1 MGRSTLEVW
10 RMPGQRWE
18 SSGRGCRVGVHGFG
32 HPDDATLPPLGGPVT
47 IADASMIRLNDIL
60 QRVASYHP
68 DPDLDIIKKA
78 YVYSAKVH
86 QGQLRKS
93 GEPYLVHPLEVAGL
107 LAELKLDEASIV
119 TGLLHDTIEDTLAT
133 YEELTE
139 LFGSEVAQLVD
150 GVTKLSKFSASAT
163 LSQEEKQAENFRKMI
178 IAMAQDIRVILVKLA
193 DRTHNMRTL
202 DHMAE
207 EKQRRIAQETLD
219 IYAPLA
225 NRLGISWIKTELE
238 DLSFRY
244 VKPQEFFT
252 LQEKLSKRKR
262 EREKYIEDVSALIRS
277 KLEERGLKGEVSGRF
292 KHLYSIYRKMK
303 AQAIEFEQIHD
314 IIAFRILM
322 PTVPSCYEALGL
334 VHQLWKPVPG
344 RFKDFI
350 AIPKPNMYQ
359 SLHTTV
365 VGPLGE
371 RIEVQIRTPEM
382 HKVAEEGIAAHW
394 AYKEGRAPVSKDD
407 EKFAWLRQ
415 LMEWQQDL
423 KDPKEFLETV
433 KVDLF
438 TDEVFVFTPKGDV
451 RSLPR
456 GATPVDFAYAI
467 HSDVGGRCV
476 GAKVNGKIV
485 PLRYKLKN
493 GDTVEVLT
501 NPQANPSKDWLTFVK
516 TSRAQQRIRGFIKQQ
531 QREKSLQLGREL
543 LEREFKRFQL
553 NFNRLLKSGG
563 LKKVCEELGYRTEDD
578 LLVALGYGKVVPNQV
593 VVRVVPPERLA
604 ASGDGKAT
612 PPSTAAA
619 AGTSGGSMLG
629 LSRVT
634 DFARKLVGKQN
645 SSGVQIG
652 GVDDVLVRFGRCCNP
667 VPGDPIAGFITR
679 GRGVTVHT
687 VGCDKA
693 LATDPE
699 RRVDVTWDVRGD
711 FKRPVTLRVLTADRS
726 GLLADITNIFSK
738 KRVNIS
744 QANCRATGDDRAVN
758 TFEVTISDLKQLTDL
773 MRTIERLEGVYS
785 VERI

>member
-1 MGRSTLEVW
+1 VRHDGYDLVA
-10 RMPGQRWE
+10 
-18 SSGRGCRVGVHGFG
+18 V
-32 HPDDATLPPLGGPVT
+32 
-47 IADASMIRLNDIL
+47 IRLNDIL

-86 QGQLRKS
+86 QGQVRKS

-107 LAELKLDEASIV
+107 LAQLKLDEASIV
-119 TGLLHDTIEDTLAT
+119 SGLLHDAIEDTLAT
-133 YEELTE
+133 PDEVKD
-139 LFGSEVAQLVD
+139 LFGEEVFNIVD
-150 GVTKLSKFSASAT
+150 GVTKLSKFSASGTA
-163 LSQEEKQAENFRKMI
+163 SQEEKQAENFRKMI

-202 DHMAE
+202 EFMRED
-207 EKQRRIAQETLD
+207 KQQRIAQETLD

-244 VKPQEFFT
+244 LKPADFNELT
-252 LQEKLSKRKR
+252 EKIQRRKK
-262 EREKYIEDVSALIRS
+262 EREKYIEDVVRLIEE
-277 KLEERGLKGEVSGRF
+277 KLKERNIPGKVTGRF
-292 KHLYSIYRKMK
+292 KHLYSIHKKMK
-303 AQAIEFEQIHD
+303 SQGIEFEQVPD
-314 IIAFRILM
+314 VIAFRII
-322 PTVPSCYEALGL
+322 VPELGHCYESLGL
-334 VHQLWKPVPG
+334 IHQMWKPVPG

-365 VGPLGE
+365 IGPMSE
-371 RIEVQIRTPEM
+371 RVEVQIRTDEM
-382 HKVAEEGIAAHW
+382 HKIAEEGIAAHW
-394 AYKEGRAPVSKDD
+394 AYKEGRTSLSADD

-451 RSLPR
+451 KSLPR

-493 GDTVEVLT
+493 GDQVEVLT
-501 NPQANPSKDWLTFVK
+501 SPQAHPSKDWLTFVK
-516 TSRAQQRIRGFIKQQ
+516 TSRAQQKIRGFIKQQ
-531 QREKSLQLGREL
+531 QRDKSLQLGREL
-543 LEREFKRFQL
+543 AEKELKRYGLTL
-553 NFNRLLKSGG
+553 NKLIKSGD
-563 LKKVCEELGYRTEDD
+563 LKPHAEQLGYRTEDD
-578 LLVALGYGKVVPNQV
+578 LLVAVGYGKVAMGQILD
-593 VVRVVPPERLA
+593 RILPPEKIAETRE
-604 ASGDGKAT
+604 
-612 PPSTAAA
+612 AAA
-619 AGTSGGSMLG
+619 KEQHGNGANGSERSGGL
-629 LSRVT
+629 LSSSFDRVT
-634 DFARKLVGKQN
+634 EVAKKLVGKRN
-645 SSGVQIG
+645 SSGVTIG
-652 GVDDVLVRFGRCCNP
+652 GVDDVLVRFARCCAP
-667 VPGDPIAGFITR
+667 VPGDPIVGFITR

-687 VGCDKA
+687 QGCEKA

-699 RRVDVTWDVRGD
+699 RRVDVSWDVKGD
-711 FKRPVTLRVLTADRS
+711 FKRSVTLRVLTADRP
-726 GLLADITNIFSK
+726 GLLADMSNIFSK
-738 KRVNIS
+738 KGVNIS

-773 MRTIERLEGVYS
+773 MKTIERLQGVYS
-785 VERI
+785 VERV

>member
-1 MGRSTLEVW
+1 
-10 RMPGQRWE
+10 
-18 SSGRGCRVGVHGFG
+18 
-32 HPDDATLPPLGGPVT
+32 
-47 IADASMIRLNDIL
+47 MIRLNDIL

-93 GEPYLVHPLEVAGL
+93 GEPYLVHPLEVAGI

-133 YEELTE
+133 AEELTE
-139 LFGSEVAQLVD
+139 LFGPEVAQLVD

-202 DHMAE
+202 DHMSE
-207 EKQRRIAQETLD
+207 EKQARIAQETLD

-225 NRLGISWIKTELE
+225 NRLGISWIKIELE

-244 VKPQEFFT
+244 VKPQEFAA
-252 LQEKLSKRKR
+252 LQEKLNKRKK
-262 EREKYIEDVSALIRS
+262 EREKYIDDTAALIRT
-277 KLEERGLKGEVSGRF
+277 KLEERGLKGDVSGRF
-292 KHLYSIYRKMK
+292 KHVYSIYKK
-303 AQAIEFEQIHD
+303 IKQQGIEFDQIHD
-314 IIAFRILM
+314 LIAFRLLM
-322 PTVPSCYEALGL
+322 PALPSCYEALGL

-365 VGPLGE
+365 VGPLSE
-371 RIEVQIRTPEM
+371 RVEVQIRTPEM
-382 HKVAEEGIAAHW
+382 HKIAEEGIAAHW
-394 AYKEGRAPVSKDD
+394 AYKEGKALISKDD

-451 RSLPR
+451 KSLPR
-456 GATPVDFAYAI
+456 GATPVDFAYSI

-493 GDTVEVLT
+493 GDMVEVLT
-501 NPQANPSKDWLTFVK
+501 SPQAHPSKDWLTFVK
-516 TSRAQQRIRGFIKQQ
+516 TSRAQQRIRNFIKQQ
-531 QREKSLQLGREL
+531 QRDKSLQLGREL
-543 LEREFKRFQL
+543 AEREFKRYQL
-553 NFNRLLKSGG
+553 NLNKLMKNGE
-563 LKKVCEELGYRTEDD
+563 LKKSAEELGYRIEDD
-578 LLVALGYGKVVPNQV
+578 LLVAIGYGKVTPQQLIQRFVPQ
-593 VVRVVPPERLA
+593 EKLA
-604 ASGDGKAT
+604 AEER
-612 PPSTAAA
+612 PSP
-619 AGTSGGSMLG
+619 AGASSNGESGGSSMLPG
-629 LSRVT
+629 LSKVT
-634 DFARKLVGKQN
+634 DLAKRLVGRPTR
-645 SSGVQIG
+645 SGVQIG

-687 VGCDKA
+687 DNCEKA

-699 RRVDVTWDVRGD
+699 RRVDVSWDVRGD
-711 FKRPVTLRVLTADRS
+711 FKRPVTLRVLTADRP
-726 GLLADITNIFSK
+726 GLLADISNTFSK
-738 KRVNIS
+738 KGVNIS

-773 MRTIERLEGVYS
+773 IRSIERLNGVHS

>member
-1 MGRSTLEVW
+1 
-10 RMPGQRWE
+10 
-18 SSGRGCRVGVHGFG
+18 
-32 HPDDATLPPLGGPVT
+32 
-47 IADASMIRLNDIL
+47 MIRLNDIL

-93 GEPYLVHPLEVAGL
+93 GEPYLIHPLEVAGL

-133 YEELTE
+133 SEELTE
-139 LFGSEVAQLVD
+139 LFGPEVAQLVD

-244 VKPQEFFT
+244 VKPQDFLA
-252 LQEKLSKRKR
+252 LQDKLNKRKK
-262 EREKYIEDVSALIRS
+262 EREKYIEEVSDLIQS
-277 KLEERGLKGEVSGRF
+277 KLEERGLKGDVSGRF
-292 KHLYSIYRKMK
+292 KHVYSIYKKMK
-303 AQAIEFEQIHD
+303 SQGIEFEQIHD

-322 PTVPSCYEALGL
+322 PAVPSCYEALGL

-371 RIEVQIRTPEM
+371 RIEVQIRTPDM

-394 AYKEGRAPVSKDD
+394 AYKEGKALTVSKDD

-451 RSLPR
+451 KSLPR

-501 NPQANPSKDWLTFVK
+501 SPQAHPSKDWLTFVK
-516 TSRAQQRIRGFIKQQ
+516 TSRAQQRIRAFIKQQ

-543 LEREFKRFQL
+543 LERELKRYQL
-553 NFNRLLKSGG
+553 NFNKLLKTGA
-563 LKKVCEELGYRTEDD
+563 LKKTCEELGFRVEDD

-593 VVRVVPPERLA
+593 IVRVVPPEKLA
-604 ASGDGKAT
+604 ASSGDGK
-612 PPSTAAA
+612 STSAEAQA
-619 AGTSGGSMLG
+619 QSGGGSSSMLPG

-634 DFARKLVGKQN
+634 DFAKKLVGKQN

-699 RRVDVTWDVRGD
+699 RRVDVSWDVRGD
-711 FKRPVTLRVLTADRS
+711 FKRPVTLRVLTADRT
-726 GLLADITNIFSK
+726 GLLADISNTFSK
-738 KRVNIS
+738 KGVNIS

-758 TFEVTISDLKQLTDL
+758 TFEVIISDLKQLTDL
-773 MRTIERLEGVYS
+773 MRTIERLPGVFS

>member
-1 MGRSTLEVW
+1 
-10 RMPGQRWE
+10 
-18 SSGRGCRVGVHGFG
+18 
-32 HPDDATLPPLGGPVT
+32 
-47 IADASMIRLNDIL
+47 
-60 QRVASYHP
+60 
-68 DPDLDIIKKA
+68 
-78 YVYSAKVH
+78 H

-93 GEPYLVHPLEVAGL
+93 GEPYLIHPLEVAGL

-133 YEELTE
+133 AEELTE
-139 LFGSEVAQLVD
+139 LFGPEVAQLVD

-202 DHMAE
+202 DHMSE

-244 VKPQEFFT
+244 VKPQDFFG
-252 LQEKLSKRKR
+252 LQEKLNKRKK
-262 EREKYIEDVSALIRS
+262 EREKYIDDVSTLVRT
-277 KLEERGLKGEVSGRF
+277 KLEERGLKGDVSGRF
-292 KHLYSIYRKMK
+292 KHVYSIYKKMK
-303 AQAIEFEQIHD
+303 SQGIEFEQIHD
-314 IIAFRILM
+314 IIAFRIIM
-322 PTVPSCYEALGL
+322 PAVPSCYEALGL

-371 RIEVQIRTPEM
+371 RIEVQIRTPDM

-394 AYKEGRAPVSKDD
+394 AYKEGKALTVSKDD

-451 RSLPR
+451 KSLPR

-493 GDTVEVLT
+493 GDTIEVLT
-501 NPQANPSKDWLTFVK
+501 SPQAHPSKDWLTFVK
-516 TSRAQQRIRGFIKQQ
+516 TSRAQQRIRAFIKQQ

-543 LEREFKRFQL
+543 LERELKRFQL
-553 NFNRLLKSGG
+553 NFNKLLKTGA
-563 LKKVCEELGYRTEDD
+563 LKKTCEELGFRVEDD
-578 LLVALGYGKVVPNQV
+578 LLVAVGYGKVVPNQIIT
-593 VVRVVPPERLA
+593 RVVPPEKLA
-604 ASGDGKAT
+604 AGTTGDGKGTTGDGA
-612 PPSTAAA
+612 ST
-619 AGTSGGSMLG
+619 SSSSSMLPS

-634 DFARKLVGKQN
+634 DFAKKLVGKQS

-687 VGCDKA
+687 VGC
-693 LATDPE
+693 
-699 RRVDVTWDVRGD
+699 
-711 FKRPVTLRVLTADRS
+711 
-726 GLLADITNIFSK
+726 
-738 KRVNIS
+738 
-744 QANCRATGDDRAVN
+744 
-758 TFEVTISDLKQLTDL
+758 
-773 MRTIERLEGVYS
+773 
-785 VERI
+785 

>member
-1 MGRSTLEVW
+1 
-10 RMPGQRWE
+10 
-18 SSGRGCRVGVHGFG
+18 
-32 HPDDATLPPLGGPVT
+32 
-47 IADASMIRLNDIL
+47 MIRLNDIL
-60 QRVASYHP
+60 QRVAGYHP

-93 GEPYLVHPLEVAGL
+93 GEPYLVHPLEVAGI
-107 LAELKLDEASIV
+107 LAELKLDESSIV

-133 YEELTE
+133 PEELTE
-139 LFGSEVAQLVD
+139 LFGPEVAQLVD

-202 DHMAE
+202 DHMKE
-207 EKQRRIAQETLD
+207 EKQARIAQETLD

-238 DLSFRY
+238 DLSFKY
-244 VKPQEFFT
+244 LKPQEF
-252 LQEKLSKRKR
+252 QELTEKVARRKK
-262 EREKYIEDVSALIRS
+262 EREKYINDVCNIMN
-277 KLEERGLKGEVSGRF
+277 EELKKRGLNANVSGRF
-292 KHLYSIYRKMK
+292 KHLYSIYKKMK
-303 AQAIEFEQIHD
+303 AQGIDFEQIHD
-314 IIAFRILM
+314 VIAFRILM
-322 PTVPSCYEALGL
+322 PTIPNCYEALGM

-365 VGPLGE
+365 IGPQSE
-371 RIEVQIRTPEM
+371 RIEVQIRTEEM
-382 HKVAEEGIAAHW
+382 HKIAEEGIAAHW
-394 AYKEGRAPVSKDD
+394 AYKEGRVAISKDD

-451 RSLPR
+451 KSLPR

-493 GDTVEVLT
+493 GDMVEVLT
-501 NPQANPSKDWLTFVK
+501 SPQAHPSKDWLTFVK
-516 TSRAQQRIRGFIKQQ
+516 TSRAQQRIRAFIKAQ

-543 LEREFKRFQL
+543 ADKEFKRFGL
-553 NFNRLLKSGG
+553 NLNKMLKVGD
-563 LKKVCEELGYRTEDD
+563 LKKISEEIGYRLEED
-578 LLVALGYGKVVPNQV
+578 LLVAIGYGKVAPNQLIQKLL
-593 VVRVVPPERLA
+593 PPEKVAETEKHEQESADSKPLM
-604 ASGDGKAT
+604 
-612 PPSTAAA
+612 PS
-619 AGTSGGSMLG
+619 
-629 LSRVT
+629 LSKVT
-634 DFARKLVGKQN
+634 EMARRLVGSKN
-645 SSGVQIG
+645 KTGVQIG

-687 VGCDKA
+687 IACEKA
-693 LATDPE
+693 LATDPQ
-699 RRVDVTWDVRGD
+699 RRVDVSWNVSGD
-711 FKRPVTLRVLTADRS
+711 FKRPVTLRVLTADRP
-726 GLLADITNIFSK
+726 GLLADISNTFSK
-738 KRVNIS
+738 KGVNIS

-773 MRTIERLEGVYS
+773 MRTIERLQGVYS

>member
-1 MGRSTLEVW
+1 
-10 RMPGQRWE
+10 
-18 SSGRGCRVGVHGFG
+18 
-32 HPDDATLPPLGGPVT
+32 
-47 IADASMIRLNDIL
+47 MIRLNDIL

-93 GEPYLVHPLEVAGL
+93 GEPYLVHPLEVAGI

-133 YEELTE
+133 AEELTE
-139 LFGSEVAQLVD
+139 LFGPEVAQLVD

-202 DHMAE
+202 DHMSE
-207 EKQRRIAQETLD
+207 EKQARIAQETLD

-244 VKPQEFFT
+244 VKPQEFFA
-252 LQEKLSKRKR
+252 LQEQLNKRKK
-262 EREKYIEDVSALIRS
+262 EREKYIEDTVALVRS
-277 KLEERGLKGEVSGRF
+277 KLEERNLKGEVSGRF
-292 KHLYSIYRKMK
+292 KHVYSIYKKIK
-303 AQAIEFEQIHD
+303 AQGIDFDQIHD
-314 IIAFRILM
+314 IIAFRIVT
-322 PTVPSCYEALGL
+322 PSVPSCYEALGM
-334 VHQLWKPVPG
+334 VHQMWKPVPG

-365 VGPLGE
+365 IGPLSE
-371 RIEVQIRTPEM
+371 RVEVQIRTPDM
-382 HKVAEEGIAAHW
+382 HKIAEEGIAAHW
-394 AYKEGRAPVSKDD
+394 AYKEGRASISKDD

-456 GATPVDFAYAI
+456 GATPVDFAFAI
-467 HSDVGGRCV
+467 HSDVGSRCV

-501 NPQANPSKDWLTFVK
+501 SPQAHPSKDWLTFVK

-531 QREKSLQLGREL
+531 QRDKSLQLGREL
-543 LEREFKRFQL
+543 AEREFRRFQL
-553 NFNRLLKSGG
+553 NFNKQMKSGEM
-563 LKKVCEELGYRTEDD
+563 KKVAEEFGFRVEDD
-578 LLVALGYGKVVPNQV
+578 LLVAIGYGKVTPQQLVQRFVPQEKLSAAEANA
-593 VVRVVPPERLA
+593 RSGD
-604 ASGDGKAT
+604 ASGA
-612 PPSTAAA
+612 TAA
-619 AGTSGGSMLG
+619 TSGSSTSMLPG
-629 LSRVT
+629 LSRMT
-634 DFARKLVGKQN
+634 DLAKRLVGR
-645 SSGVQIG
+645 SSRSGVQIG

-687 VGCDKA
+687 VGCEKA

-711 FKRPVTLRVLTADRS
+711 FKRPVTLRVLTADRP
-726 GLLADITNIFSK
+726 GLLADMTNIFSK
-738 KRVNIS
+738 KGVNIS

-773 MRTIERLEGVYS
+773 MRTIERLNGVYS

>member
-1 MGRSTLEVW
+1 
-10 RMPGQRWE
+10 
-18 SSGRGCRVGVHGFG
+18 
-32 HPDDATLPPLGGPVT
+32 
-47 IADASMIRLNDIL
+47 MIRLSDIL
-60 QRVASYHP
+60 TQVSSYHP

-86 QGQLRKS
+86 QGQLRNS
-93 GEPYLVHPLEVAGL
+93 GEPYLVHPLEVAGI
-107 LAELKLDEASIV
+107 LARLKLDEASIV

-133 YEELTE
+133 PEELTE
-139 LFGSEVAQLVD
+139 LFGREVATLVD
-150 GVTKLSKFSASAT
+150 GVTKLSKFQASAT

-202 DHMAE
+202 EFMRED
-207 EKQRRIAQETLD
+207 KRQRIAQETLD

-238 DLSFRY
+238 DLSFRWL
-244 VKPQEFFT
+244 KPT
-252 LQEKLSKRKR
+252 DYADLAVRVGKRKK
-262 EREKYIEDVSALIRS
+262 EREQYIEDVVRLVERKLAERELQS
-277 KLEERGLKGEVSGRF
+277 KVSGRF
-292 KHLYSIYRKMK
+292 KHLYSIWKKMRVNG
-303 AQAIEFEQIHD
+303 IDFEQVHD
-314 IIAFRILM
+314 MIAFRLIM
-322 PTVPSCYEALGL
+322 PTIPSCYEALGL
-334 VHQLWKPVPG
+334 IHQLWKPVPG

-365 VGPLGE
+365 IGPLGE
-371 RIEVQIRTPEM
+371 RVEVQIRTEEM
-382 HKVAEEGIAAHW
+382 HKIAEEGIAAHW
-394 AYKEGRAPVSKDD
+394 AYKEGKALVSRDD

-456 GATPVDFAYAI
+456 GATPVDFAFAI
-467 HSDVGGRCV
+467 HSDVGSRCV

-501 NPQANPSKDWLTFVK
+501 NPQAHPSKDWLTFVK

-543 LEREFKRFQL
+543 ADKEFRRFSL
-553 NFNRLLKSGG
+553 NLNKMLKSNE
-563 LKKVCEELGYRTEDD
+563 LKPLCVELGYRTEDD
-578 LLVALGYGKVVPNQV
+578 MLVAIGYGKIVPHQLIK
-593 VVRVVPPERLA
+593 RLVPPEKLA
-604 ASGDGKAT
+604 DTERAVKDAAGNGASGLHAPAT
-612 PPSTAAA
+612 
-619 AGTSGGSMLG
+619 G
-629 LSRVT
+629 LSKVT
-634 DFARKLVGKQN
+634 EIARKLVGKQN
-645 SSGVQIG
+645 RSGVQIG

-679 GRGVTVHT
+679 GRGVTVHQIR
-687 VGCDKA
+687 CEKA

-699 RRVDVTWDVRGD
+699 RRVEVQWDVHGD
-711 FKRPVTLRVLTADRS
+711 FKRPVTLRVLTADRP
-726 GLLADITNIFSK
+726 GLLADISNTFSK
-738 KRVNIS
+738 KGVNIS

-758 TFEVTISDLKQLTDL
+758 TFEVTISDLKQLTEL
-773 MRTIERLEGVYS
+773 IRTIERLQGVYS